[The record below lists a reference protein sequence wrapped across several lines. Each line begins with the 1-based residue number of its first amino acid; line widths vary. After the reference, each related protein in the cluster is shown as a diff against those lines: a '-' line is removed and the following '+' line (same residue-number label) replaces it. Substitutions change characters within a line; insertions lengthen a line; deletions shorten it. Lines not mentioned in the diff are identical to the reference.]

1 VIILDTNVVSELL
14 RPVPDERV
22 VAWVRA
28 QRQSSLFTTVI
39 TRGEML
45 FGVCLLPEGRR
56 RQELL
61 REVIAVFSDDMAE
74 RVLDFGS
81 EAADAYAEIAAT
93 RRSQGRPVSQSDAMI
108 AGIARARGA
117 DLATRNVRDFESCG
131 VTLINPW
138 Q

>member
-1 VIILDTNVVSELL
+1 MIILDTNVVSELL

-108 AGIARARGA
+108 AGIARSRGA

-131 VTLINPW
+131 VRLINPW

>member
-1 VIILDTNVVSELL
+1 MIILDTNVVSELL

-108 AGIARARGA
+108 AGIARSRGA

>member
-1 VIILDTNVVSELL
+1 MIILDTNVVSELL

>member
-1 VIILDTNVVSELL
+1 MIILDTNVVSELL

-108 AGIARARGA
+108 AGIARSRGA
-117 DLATRNVRDFESCG
+117 DSPRAMSGISRAAASG
-131 VTLINPW
+131 
-138 Q
+138 

>member
-1 VIILDTNVVSELL
+1 LL

-108 AGIARARGA
+108 AGIARSRGA

>member
-1 VIILDTNVVSELL
+1 MIILDTNVVSELL

-39 TRGEML
+39 TLGEML

-108 AGIARARGA
+108 AGIARSRGA

-131 VTLINPW
+131 VRLINPW

>member
-1 VIILDTNVVSELL
+1 MIILDTNVVSELL

-108 AGIARARGA
+108 AGIARSRGA
-117 DLATRNVRDFESCG
+117 DSPRG
-131 VTLINPW
+131 VSGISRAAASG
-138 Q
+138 